1 MASRVRVAL
10 GECAVVELRRSD
22 AQNRKW
28 RALMTDISR
37 CKPEGRELT
46 PDQWSILVFA
56 AWDHDRR
63 FGDLQ
68 LMEGLEGRPPVP
80 VNGYSTSLLT
90 VAEMAD
96 MITFA
101 IEYAER
107 HGVRWSGGDH
117 RFEDDPIVKQHGRTE
132 RQRCTTGGDLH
143 RLGHLSSKCV
153 DCGEELNGKHRDSVI
168 PPPRAFMGAGG
179 RALLG
184 KSAFVRDPL
193 VRAMKDSKR

>member
-1 MASRVRVAL
+1 MPSPPNS
-10 GECAVVELRRSD
+10 ELRRSD

-68 LMEGLEGRPPVP
+68 LMGGLEGRPPVP

-132 RQRCTTGGDLH
+132 R
-143 RLGHLSSKCV
+143 S
-153 DCGEELNGKHRDSVI
+153 GEPVNPAVQPARV
-168 PPPRAFMGAGG
+168 FMGAGG

-193 VRAMKDSKR
+193 VRAMRDLKR